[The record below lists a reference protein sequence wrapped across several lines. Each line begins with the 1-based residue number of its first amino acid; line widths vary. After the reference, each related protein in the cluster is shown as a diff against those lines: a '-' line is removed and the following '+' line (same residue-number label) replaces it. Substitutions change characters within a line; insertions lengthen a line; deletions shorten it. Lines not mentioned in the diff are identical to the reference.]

1 MLTVL
6 RALVRKGG
14 WLLVSFVVIVAVL
27 ATVNELPAKLRGW
40 REQADAARTVAA
52 ELNAIRP
59 KFERSAH
66 AAVGKAD
73 FEIAALRRAG
83 EAELAVAEREIAL
96 RRKKAQARA
105 DSGITLNAGKIADSY
120 RARYVE
126 LPLLDRAAMLIA
138 SRRSNLR
145 RIAMRRMQDRS
156 LERAFDRH
164 DAKVAAFNARAGELA
179 SWQRQAS
186 GQSRSPLC
194 RRAPRIPGC
203 GLIRSI
209 GKRTA
214 ELRRD
219 RLTLRNEADALR
231 AQRRAMRALT
241 LGGEQVA
248 DGAEIAADAAAEF
261 GALAKRK
268 AVEANGYTWNN
279 AKSALR
285 RYGRTALLILSGAV
299 FLPILYKLFAFFVI
313 ARLAPRARSVRLLGG
328 GPPLV
333 ASASG
338 ISVDVAI
345 DRDVELLLRSGL
357 QSSAADIRGSDE
369 YVLDWRFPLTCVAA
383 GLVNLQR
390 LRSDRPEH
398 VIVTGTDES
407 HRVAAITVP
416 TGGAV
421 VLHPRALLGVVKPR
435 GERLVITRPWR
446 VFRLVSWVTAQFRY
460 VVFHGPCTLIIQ
472 GRNGVMAEDA
482 SRGRMIGK
490 RLTLGFDA
498 GVAYGASR
506 TASFLPYLRGQASLF
521 NDRFDGIGRY
531 LYQQRAD
538 GTGKGGLWGRGLKGL
553 SDAALS
559 AFGI

>member
-6 RALVRKGG
+6 RALVSKGG

-27 ATVNELPAKLRGW
+27 AAVNELPAKLRGW

-52 ELNAIRP
+52 ELDAVRP
-59 KFERSAH
+59 GFERSVRV
-66 AAVGKAD
+66 AVREAD
-73 FEIAALRRAG
+73 TQIAALRRAG
-83 EAELAVAEREIAL
+83 EADLAEAERGIAV
-96 RRKKAQARA
+96 RRRKAQARI
-105 DSGITLNAGKIADSY
+105 DPGLTLDAGKIVDGY

-138 SRRSNLR
+138 SRRANLR

-156 LERAFDRH
+156 LERDVDRH
-164 DAKVAAFNARAGELA
+164 DAKVASFNDRTRELA

-186 GQSRSPLC
+186 GQSRTPLC
-194 RRAPRIPGC
+194 RRAPRLPGC

-214 ELRRD
+214 ELKRD
-219 RLTLRNEADALR
+219 RPALQREAEALR
-231 AQRRAMRALT
+231 ANRRAMKTFT

-248 DGAEIAADAAAEF
+248 DGAKIVADAADES

-285 RYGRTALLILSGAV
+285 RYGRTALLILSCAV
-299 FLPILYKLFAFFVI
+299 LLPILYKLFAFFVI
-313 ARLAPRARSVRLLGG
+313 ARLATRPRFVRLLGG
-328 GPPLV
+328 GPPLI

-338 ISVDVAI
+338 ISVEVPI
-345 DRDVELLLRSGL
+345 DRDGELLLRSGL
-357 QSSAADIRGSDE
+357 QSSAADVRGSDE
-369 YVLDWRFPLTCVAA
+369 YVLDWRIPFTCVAA

-390 LRSDRPEH
+390 LRSDRAEH
-398 VIVTGTDES
+398 VIVTGTDEN
-407 HRVAAITVP
+407 HRVATITVP

-472 GRNGVMAEDA
+472 GRNSVMAEDA

-490 RLTLGFDA
+490 PLTLGFDA
-498 GVAYGASR
+498 GVAYGAAR

-521 NDRFDGIGRY
+521 NDRFDGVGRH

-538 GTGKGGLWGRGLKGL
+538 VTGKGGLWGRGLKGL
-553 SDAALS
+553 GDAALD